1 MEITT
6 LPYITSLSLLVFVI
20 HHILSDQSWQFN
32 LDFGINHT
40 YTISHIVVLPSLHH
54 RSYPIETI
62 ITVQFWFW
70 RRVDLYN
77 QPRHYTISSS
87 SLIAHCLIN
96 LESKVSYSMEITP
109 VQSITSLSCLLF
121 MMDRILS
128 DMSWQFKSY
137 CNVNHNCTISDIVFL
152 SGLHHRPYP
161 IRSVMIV

>member
-6 LPYITSLSLLVFVI
+6 LRSITSLSLLVFVI
-20 HHILSDQSWQFN
+20 HRILSDRSWQFN

-40 YTISHIVVLPSLHH
+40 YTISHIVVLPGLHH
-54 RSYPIETI
+54 RPYPIGTI
-62 ITVQFWFW
+62 IIVHFWFW
-70 RRVDLYN
+70 CRVDLYN
-77 QPRHYTISSS
+77 QPRHYTILSS

-109 VQSITSLSCLLF
+109 IQSVTSLSCLLF

-137 CNVNHNCTISDIVFL
+137 CNVYHNCMISDIVFL
-152 SGLHHRPYP
+152 SSLHHRPYP
-161 IRSVMIV
+161 IKSVMTV